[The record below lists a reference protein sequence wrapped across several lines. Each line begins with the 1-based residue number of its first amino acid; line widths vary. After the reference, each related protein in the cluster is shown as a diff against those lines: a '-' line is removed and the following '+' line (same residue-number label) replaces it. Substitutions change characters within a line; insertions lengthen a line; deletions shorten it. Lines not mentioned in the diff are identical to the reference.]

1 MSNDAPVSYRGCEIF
16 IGPDHRGRKQLWVSI
31 PGHSG
36 TERFAC
42 NTIEDGKA
50 AVDAHFDYQEKANN
64 RWTAIGVLLAG
75 ALAILILFGLGAS

>member
-1 MSNDAPVSYRGCEIF
+1 MSNEEKLSYRGCEIF

-42 NTIEDGKA
+42 STIEDGKA
-50 AVDAHFDYQEKANN
+50 AIDAHFDYQTNANS
-64 RWTAIGVLLAG
+64 RWSTIGVILVGGVAVFILLTLSWG
-75 ALAILILFGLGAS
+75 